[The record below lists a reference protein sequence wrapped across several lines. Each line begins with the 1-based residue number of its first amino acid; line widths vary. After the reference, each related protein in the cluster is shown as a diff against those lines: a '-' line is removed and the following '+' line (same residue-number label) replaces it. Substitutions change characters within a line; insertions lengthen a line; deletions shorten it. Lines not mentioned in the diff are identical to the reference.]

1 MLDFAHVRPLHS
13 TDAVLLASVER
24 GHLKTPT
31 TNTIA
36 LLTLIGAI
44 GLMVYLFA
52 GSRNDPSLRIAAL
65 VAGTGLVSALAAIAS
80 TILTGKDLTKPQD
93 LPPGSSSSTSQV
105 IKVPEDP
112 AKPSPLPA
120 VLDPNLT
127 KK

>member
-1 MLDFAHVRPLHS
+1 M
-13 TDAVLLASVER
+13 
-24 GHLKTPT
+24 KTPT

-93 LPPGSSSSTSQV
+93 LPPGSSSSTSQT
-105 IKVPEDP
+105 IKVPDDP
-112 AKPSPLPA
+112 KQPVVVVDPLAK
-120 VLDPNLT
+120 
-127 KK
+127 K